1 MAAGAHRVTDGRDAP
16 GARRALRRL
25 AVAAAVVAAVA
36 MHAAGA
42 PAQGATGTPRG
53 WAIEAATSEVSFD
66 FVLEGKPDGGV
77 FRAFAGEGTFD
88 PARPGE
94 ARLSITIESGSVDFG
109 SPVVNAFAT
118 SAEGFDSRTHPDIV
132 YRLTALA
139 PTGGDGYLAQGNV
152 TIKGRTEA
160 LSTPIT
166 LSITDEAA
174 RAEGRFEVD
183 RTRFGLGVGPFAS
196 LLDLEPIVGVHFVL
210 NARPVR

>member
-1 MAAGAHRVTDGRDAP
+1 MAVGAHRAAGGWDAP
-16 GARRALRRL
+16 GARCALRRL
-25 AVAAAVVAAVA
+25 AAGAAVLAAMA
-36 MHAAGA
+36 LQAAGA
-42 PAQGATGTPRG
+42 PAQGAAGT
-53 WAIEAATSEVSFD
+53 WVIEAATSEVAFD

-109 SPVVNAFAT
+109 SAVVNAFAT

-166 LSITDEAA
+166 LSITDQAA

-196 LLDLEPIVGVHFVL
+196 LLDLEPMVGVHFVL